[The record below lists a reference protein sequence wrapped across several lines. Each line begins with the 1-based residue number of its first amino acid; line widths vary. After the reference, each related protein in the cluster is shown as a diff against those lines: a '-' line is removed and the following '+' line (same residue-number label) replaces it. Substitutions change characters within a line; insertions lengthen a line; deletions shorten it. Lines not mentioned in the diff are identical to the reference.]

1 MDSLSRKKWQV
12 ECVSPLE
19 SGGEGGLEVGRFR
32 RIVKSKHSVAET
44 VCCCR
49 GKRDE
54 IWGDGEEYNLFGG
67 ASEENNLWE

>member
-1 MDSLSRKKWQV
+1 M
-12 ECVSPLE
+12 
-19 SGGEGGLEVGRFR
+19 GRFR

-54 IWGDGEEYNLFGG
+54 IWGDGEEYNFFGG